1 MERVRRLKLKV
12 MSNNDDSTVNAAEF
26 PLGGS
31 FIIDRD
37 AFFHFSEHG
46 TINMFTDKGQDINP
60 H

>member
-1 MERVRRLKLKV
+1 
-12 MSNNDDSTVNAAEF
+12 MSNKDDSTVNAAEF

-31 FIIDRD
+31 IIIDRD

-60 H
+60 HWFQS